1 MPTIQAFRGLRYNLG
16 HVGSL
21 SDVVCPPYDVIS
33 PGLQNQLYKK
43 HPAHFVRLELNREEP
58 GDNEQWSKYTRAA
71 KFLRNWRQEGVLQT
85 DPDPALYV
93 YHQTFTVG
101 HAASVPGQVENLSYG
116 GGQEFTRRGF
126 MCRVR
131 LERFGQGKIYP
142 HEETHAAAK
151 QDRLLLTKACK
162 ANLSQIFGLY
172 PDPDNEAQNLLEEAV
187 AGQTPLTA
195 TDHLGVV
202 HRLWP
207 VMNVETIARVAA
219 VMDPRPMFIAD
230 GHHRYETACNYRD
243 ALAEQGP
250 LDEEHPANFV
260 LTQCVSMNDPGLLV
274 LPTHRL
280 FRGIPPITAEKLAEK
295 LADCFSVDLAG
306 TGPDAAVGI
315 WADIESAGE
324 QGRLALYTAQDDS
337 WLVATINDAG
347 QQRIAELASEHSSDW
362 QGLGVSILHRLLMDD
377 SLRQA
382 NLPKPMY
389 VHSVEEVVAGLKDGD
404 TSGRDATGQLGSGGR
419 FELAALVMPATVDHV
434 RAISEHGERMPA
446 KSTYFY
452 PKLLSGL
459 VVHLLE

>member
-1 MPTIQAFRGLRYNLG
+1 MPTIEAFRGLRYNLG

-33 PGLQNQLYKK
+33 PELQNQLYKQ

-71 KFLRNWRQEGVLQT
+71 RFLRNWRQEGVLQV
-85 DPDPALYV
+85 DPDPAIYV
-93 YHQTFTVG
+93 YHQSFEIGG
-101 HAASVPGQVENLSYG
+101 H
-116 GGQEFTRRGF
+116 EFTRRGF

-172 PDPDNEAQNLLEEAV
+172 PDPENEAQNVLEEAI
-187 AGQTPLTA
+187 AGRTPLTA

-207 VMNVETIARVAA
+207 VTNVETIARAQSI
-219 VMDPRPMFIAD
+219 MDPRPMFIAD

-243 ALAEQGP
+243 WLAEQRP
-250 LDEEHPANFV
+250 LDASHPANFV

-280 FRGIPPITAEKLAEK
+280 FRGIPPITAERLAEK
-295 LADCFSVDLAG
+295 LAECFSIDLAG
-306 TGPDAAVGI
+306 TGAEAGAEI
-315 WADIESAGE
+315 WSDIEAAGE

-337 WLVATINDAG
+337 WLLAMINDAG
-347 QQRIAELASEHSSDW
+347 RARMAKLASEHSSDW
-362 QGLGVSILHRLLMDD
+362 QSLGVSILHRLVMENVLA
-377 SLRQA
+377 QT

-389 VHSVEEVVAGLKDGD
+389 VHSVEEVIAGLKQGD
-404 TSGRDATGQLGSGGR
+404 TSGRDATGQMGSGGR

-452 PKLLSGL
+452 PKLLSGM

>member
-1 MPTIQAFRGLRYNLG
+1 MPTIEAFRGLRYNLG

-33 PGLQNQLYKK
+33 PELQGQLYKR
-43 HPAHFVRLELNREEP
+43 HPAHFIRLELNREEP

-71 KFLRNWRQEGVLQT
+71 KFLRNWRQEGVLQV

-93 YHQTFTVG
+93 YHQSFEV
-101 HAASVPGQVENLSYG
+101 

-172 PDPDNEAQNLLEEAV
+172 PDPENEAQNVLEEVV
-187 AGQTPLTA
+187 AGQTPLVA

-207 VMNVETIARVAA
+207 VTNVETIARAQSI
-219 VMDPRPMFIAD
+219 MDPRPMFIAD
-230 GHHRYETACNYRD
+230 GHHRYETASNYRD
-243 ALAEQGP
+243 WLAEQGP
-250 LDEEHPANFV
+250 LDPSHPANFV

-306 TGPDAAVGI
+306 TGAEAGVGI
-315 WADIESAGE
+315 WKDIEAAGD

-337 WLVATINDAG
+337 WLLATINDAG
-347 QQRIAELASEHSSDW
+347 RGRMAELASEHSGDW
-362 QGLGVSILHRLLMDD
+362 QSLGVSILHRLVIDDLM
-377 SLRQA
+377 SQP

-389 VHSVEEVVAGLKDGD
+389 VHSVEEVIEGLKRGD
-404 TSGRDATGQLGSGGR
+404 TAGRDATGQMGSGGR
-419 FELAALVMPATVDHV
+419 FELAALVMPATVEHV
-434 RAISEHGERMPA
+434 RTISEHGERMPA